1 MDEPKKP
8 AVTDSRFAGFNPE
21 VEESK
26 AAAEA
31 ALHTPEPAKP
41 EPKVDPPAPRHPFDI
56 LGDIE
61 AWVRSV
67 HGSHPRFEELMA
79 ELWSSVKEHD

>member
-1 MDEPKKP
+1 MDEEKKP

-31 ALHTPEPAKP
+31 ASHPPETAKP
-41 EPKVDPPAPRHPFDI
+41 EPKVDPAVPRHPFDI
-56 LGDIE
+56 LADIE
-61 AWVRSV
+61 AWVRNT
-67 HGSHPRFEELMA
+67 HGSHPRFEELWA
-79 ELWSSVKEHD
+79 ELMDTTKG

>member
-8 AVTDSRFAGFNPE
+8 VVTDSRFAGFNPE

-31 ALHTPEPAKP
+31 ALRPPEPAKP
-41 EPKVDPPAPRHPFDI
+41 APTAKPPVRRDPLAI
-56 LGDIE
+56 LADIE
-61 AWVRSV
+61 AWVRNT
-67 HGSHPRFEELMA
+67 HGSHPRFEELWA
-79 ELWSSVKEHD
+79 ELMDTTKG